1 MSKPSNEELE
11 RALETAKQMREQ
23 DNDLDFVAK
32 SFLNCHFQST
42 YLLQVLHAADHY
54 INSGLGERE
63 HSRLIQAISKAREID
78 EFSAN
83 QGHRDLGLN

>member
-23 DNDLDFVAK
+23 ENDSDFVAK

-42 YLLQVLHAADHY
+42 YLLQVLHAAEHY

-63 HSRLIQAISKAREID
+63 HTRLIQAISKARKID
-78 EFSAN
+78 EFSAK